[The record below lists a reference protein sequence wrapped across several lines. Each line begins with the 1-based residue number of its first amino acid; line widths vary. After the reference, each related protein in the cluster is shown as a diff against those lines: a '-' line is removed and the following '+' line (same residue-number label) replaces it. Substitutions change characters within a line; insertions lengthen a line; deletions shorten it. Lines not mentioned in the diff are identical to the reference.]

1 MTETKQES
9 ISYTAQDH
17 LLLKKVKEL
26 FDKLYHRRQ
35 LIRLVGIRFT
45 DLIPG
50 VYQINMYDD
59 RQELIKLYQAVDSIK
74 KQYGEQYVIRAS
86 GAENKPYEPIAEN
99 LMKAFK
105 I

>member
-1 MTETKQES
+1 
-9 ISYTAQDH
+9 
-17 LLLKKVKEL
+17 
-26 FDKLYHRRQ
+26 
-35 LIRLVGIRFT
+35 
-45 DLIPG
+45 
-50 VYQINMYDD
+50 MYDD
-59 RQELIKLYQAVDSIK
+59 RHELIKLYQAVDSIK